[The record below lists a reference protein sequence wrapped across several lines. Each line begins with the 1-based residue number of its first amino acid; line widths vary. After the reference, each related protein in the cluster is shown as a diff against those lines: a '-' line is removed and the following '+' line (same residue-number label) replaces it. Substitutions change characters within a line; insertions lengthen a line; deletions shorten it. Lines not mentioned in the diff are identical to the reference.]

1 MIRPAW
7 IYAGAAALLL
17 SACAAPPLTMYTM
30 DAPMGNAPAGN
41 APTGNA
47 PMGNAPMRNGPMRNA
62 SRGNARG
69 AAAHAVP
76 LGKKPVVIAVARV
89 TAPDEIDTQDI
100 VVRDGNMLQRSH
112 QGRWAT
118 RLSLGITDRL
128 TQRLAERRP
137 AALVTARPLIETP
150 AYRVLINIQRLDI
163 TTAGVGTLDADWLVL
178 PRDPA
183 APAQRD
189 RGHFSVAGPVT
200 TDRDVVAVVETLS
213 DRLAA
218 AIELPA
224 PERTRTASRHG
235 VGAAPRRRRSAVKEG
250 QIHARPGER
259 TERHSPGEVAGNS

>member
-1 MIRPAW
+1 MIRTAW
-7 IYAGAAALLL
+7 IFAGAAALLL

-41 APTGNA
+41 APTGDVPRMNA
-47 PMGNAPMRNGPMRNA
+47 PRINAPMRNG
-62 SRGNARG
+62 SGV
-69 AAAHAVP
+69 AAYAVP

-100 VVRDGNMLQRSH
+100 VVRDGSMLKRSH

-163 TTAGVGTLDADWLVL
+163 TTAGFATLDADWLVL

-183 APAQRD
+183 APAERD
-189 RGHFSVAGPVT
+189 RGHFSVVGPVT

-218 AIELPA
+218 AIDLPA
-224 PERTRTASRHG
+224 PERARPRTASRHG
-235 VGAAPRRRRSAVKEG
+235 MGAAPRRRRSALKEG

-259 TERHSPGEVAGNS
+259 TERHGPGEVAGNS